1 MLRVVVDDDANAEMR
16 AGLDEVVLEGARRM
30 LVATLEAEVD
40 GYIEAL
46 AGELDEAGHRL
57 VVRNGHA
64 VACTI
69 TTAAG
74 GIEIETPRVDDRRV
88 DPETGQRCRFA
99 SVVVP
104 PWCRK
109 SPKAGC
115 SEFGQGRALR
125 GVPAGVVG
133 WAVSPYEAIPGVD
146 PESQRLVRNNGYA
159 IAGLR
164 RAGGGR
170 GLGGKGDL
178 DVEVASP
185 GKQVG
190 ELVELPERRRG
201 DYLAGEIVAARLPP
215 PAWPKSFRILPVAHT
230 SAHSLSAAARPR
242 RMKRRTPR
250 FSLAWPKTGST
261 VQERCP

>member
-1 MLRVVVDDDANAEMR
+1 MQ
-16 AGLDEVVLEGARRM
+16 
-30 LVATLEAEVD
+30 
-40 GYIEAL
+40 
-46 AGELDEAGHRL
+46 
-57 VVRNGHA
+57 A
-64 VACTI
+64 VANSARVGLSGACGL
-69 TTAAG
+69 AWSAG
-74 GIEIETPRVDDRRV
+74 RLAHMK
-88 DPETGQRCRFA
+88 RF
-99 SVVVP
+99 
-104 PWCRK
+104 
-109 SPKAGC
+109 
-115 SEFGQGRALR
+115 
-125 GVPAGVVG
+125 
-133 WAVSPYEAIPGVD
+133 
-146 PESQRLVRNNGYA
+146 PESTLSPQRLVRHYGYA

-164 RAGGGR
+164 RAGGVAGAR
-170 GLGGKGDL
+170 RGGKGDL

-201 DYLAGEIVAARLPP
+201 DYLAGETLAARLPP